1 MKNVV
6 KLVSS
11 VVFISMIS
19 FINAQQTSQAG
30 VGIVLEMK
38 PVLQL
43 DITSPDQ
50 INFVFNDKQA
60 YAKGITKK
68 SATIIKV
75 TSTTKWDLYAVGRSM
90 GTSPN
95 GKTFWDQEKSYGSS
109 VNSVADLPLSLL
121 ELRQSRTNSKDANAT
136 SVSDYSSAFSTTQAA
151 ATGSNS
157 LFVNDDGSATPP
169 LADNKYIAGHAGTT
183 ADDSMTA
190 GTYLNNSG
198 TSSDFY
204 YVMDYRIMPGLPA
217 IFPNAFAADS
227 TTAEDIA
234 TVAAAGAGTGAEYA
248 EGGVYTM
255 YVQYVLLEDQ

>member
-1 MKNVV
+1 MRNFSKLLSTVV
-6 KLVSS
+6 LIGFASTASAQLVDQKDVSITLDMQP
-11 VVFISMIS
+11 VLELEMTTPNQIEFVFDDI
-19 FINAQQTSQAG
+19 TEYQAG
-30 VGIVLEMK
+30 
-38 PVLQL
+38 
-43 DITSPDQ
+43 ITQ
-50 INFVFNDKQA
+50 YGATILKV
-60 YAKGITKK
+60 
-68 SATIIKV
+68 SATV
-75 TSTTKWDLYAVGRSM
+75 NWDLYAVGRSQT
-90 GTSPN
+90 GN
-95 GKTFWDQEKSYGSS
+95 RFWDQQVSYGATS
-109 VNSVADLPLSLL
+109 NSVANLPLSLL
-121 ELRQSRTNSKDANAT
+121 ELRQSRANSKDANAT